1 MALNKKEIITK
12 VNKITIE
19 VETETKDKE
28 TRSRT
33 IEYTPI
39 YPESISSTVTIV
51 VDKHNTRVV
60 DFDPRRLGDIDYGSE
75 KLPSFSLTINSPVN
89 VDFK

>member
-1 MALNKKEIITK
+1 MAKNEIITK

-28 TRSRT
+28 TRSRI

-39 YPESISSTVTIV
+39 YPECISSTVTIV
-51 VDKHNTRVV
+51 ADEHNTRVV

-75 KLPSFSLTINSPVN
+75 ELPCFSLTINSPVN
-89 VDFK
+89 LEIK